1 MLLHSPQVPSVLR
14 LLANDV
20 RWQLLQALVYGDHR
34 VQELTQLLDKPQNL
48 VSYHLRK
55 LREADLV
62 TERRSSADSRDVYY
76 HLDLGRLQ
84 DRYVG
89 LGKALH
95 PAIAANPSVTAPEV
109 RMRTPT
115 RILFLCTH
123 NSARS
128 QMAEA
133 ILRVRSWLPI
143 EVYSAGNVPTA
154 IHPLAVR
161 TMQEIGIDMSQQRT
175 KHVDE
180 FAGYGFELVITVCDR
195 MREVCPTYPNDPQQI
210 HWSIGDPADVQ
221 GSDEDRYQA
230 FRKTAVELA
239 TRIHYLLLTMD
250 VQLKEAQDG

>member
-1 MLLHSPQVPSVLR
+1 MLLHASPVPAILVLI
-14 LLANDV
+14 ANDV
-20 RWQLLQALVYGDHR
+20 RWQLVQALATSDHR
-34 VQELTQLLDKPQNL
+34 VQELTRLLDRPQNL

-76 HLDLGRLQ
+76 HLDVGRLQ

-95 PAIAANPSVTAPEV
+95 PVIAANPSVTAPEA

-123 NSARS
+123 NSVRS

-133 ILRVRSWLPI
+133 ILRVRSWLPT

-161 TMQEIGIDMSQQRT
+161 TMQEIGIDMSLQRAR
-175 KHVDE
+175 HVDE
-180 FAGYGFELVITVCDR
+180 FAGYSFDWVITVCDR

-250 VQLKEAQDG
+250 MQLKEAQDG